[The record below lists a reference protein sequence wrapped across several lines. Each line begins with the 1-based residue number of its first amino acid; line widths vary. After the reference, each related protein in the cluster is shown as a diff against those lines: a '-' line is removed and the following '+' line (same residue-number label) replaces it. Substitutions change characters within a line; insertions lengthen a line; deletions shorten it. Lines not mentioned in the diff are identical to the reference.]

1 MDFDRPGG
9 VMRKA
14 PTTLTKR
21 DLENA
26 QVSPNPNP
34 NPNANPN
41 CYPSINP
48 SLNVSLDPNP

>member
-26 QVSPNPNP
+26 QVSANPNRDRNSNRNPNPNP
-34 NPNANPN
+34 NPNLNP
-41 CYPSINP
+41 
-48 SLNVSLDPNP
+48 